1 MSKNNL
7 HRTLTLSN
15 ATYWNPTTGEQL
27 NTAEIER
34 LLTRDIHHI
43 TALSEY
49 HLLGNETLRNDLDT
63 YLQDDINPRQ
73 PAAIGRAL
81 GITWPPDI
89 QPTRATGASRQAQ
102 IAQARTI
109 TETLS
114 ALERWKAWEG
124 TTEKHVS
131 QGWARTVN
139 PTLPRYLAPRVELSS
154 ANRQYSYWSNDVL
167 TDDVDFLELML
178 VVDYTWVLV
187 LLPKPKKR
195 ILNDALKLCLP
206 NLRPSEDGIILYD
219 VVVEYEYHYTLFNTD
234 HAVAVDV
241 GTTQYATV
249 SYVETATGNIIEST
263 TLSERVHALA
273 NSIKASEK
281 QKRNL
286 LKKGDQC
293 ARAGDAITAAYYY
306 QEAVLHREA
315 ASRKKRELAIIAGQ
329 EIAAFAFEHG
339 NASVLFEDLGWL
351 KNTMQNGRWNRGA
364 LLKWTRDYVEF
375 NGGRLFTVSARNTS
389 QDCHLCGEQVV
400 FLDDRMVRCDA
411 CGMVA
416 DRDVNATGNIGKR
429 GHELLKKAVA
439 TRAKAK
445 KATGVQVRRS
455 PVVRA
460 SLKYPGRDRSKSGP
474 TPRRPR
480 KRKKSVSARGEVLS
494 GIVNSSPRALSERK
508 GRMVVGDVSVKNARG
523 GTFLRQLEPYR
534 FDLDRVY
541 RLEPTYRS

>member
-1 MSKNNL
+1 MGNNNL
-7 HRTLTLSN
+7 HRTIPLSN
-15 ATYWNPTTGEQL
+15 ATYWDPDTGEQL
-27 NTAEIER
+27 DTTEMEH
-34 LLTRDIHHI
+34 LLIRDIHHI

-49 HLLGNETLRNDLDT
+49 HLLGNETLRDDLNN
-63 YLQDDINPRQ
+63 YLQDDDNPRQ
-73 PAAIGRAL
+73 ATAIGRAL

-89 QPTRATGASRQAQ
+89 QPARATGASRQGE
-102 IAQARTI
+102 IARARTI
-109 TETLS
+109 NETLS
-114 ALERWKAWEG
+114 YLERWRACQG

-139 PTLPRYLAPRVELSS
+139 PTPPRYLAPRVELSN

-167 TDDVDFLELML
+167 SESVDYLELML
-178 VVDYTWVLV
+178 VIDYRWVLV

-195 ILNDALKLCLP
+195 ILKDALKLCLP
-206 NLRPSEDGIILYD
+206 NLRPSEDGSILYD
-219 VVVEYEYHYTLFNTD
+219 VVVEYEYHYTLFNINY
-234 HAVAVDV
+234 AVTVDV

-249 SYVETATGNIIEST
+249 SYVETATGTILESS
-263 TLSERVHALA
+263 TLSERIHALA
-273 NSIKASEK
+273 NSIKASEG

-286 LKKGDQC
+286 RNKGDLC
-293 ARAGDAITAAYYY
+293 ARAGDAITATSYY

-329 EIAAFAFEHG
+329 EIAAFAFERG
-339 NASVLFEDLGWL
+339 NAPVLFEDLGWI

-375 NGGRLFTVSARNTS
+375 NGGRLFTVNSWNTS
-389 QDCHLCGEQVV
+389 QDCHVCGEQVM
-400 FLDDRMVRCDA
+400 FLDDRIVRCYA

-445 KATGVQVRRS
+445 KATEVAVRRS
-455 PVVRA
+455 PLVRP

-474 TPRRPR
+474 TLKRPR
-480 KRKKSVSARGEVLS
+480 KRKPSSARGEVLS

-508 GRMVVGDVSVKNARG
+508 MRAVVGDVSAKNARG

-534 FDLDRVY
+534 YDLDRVF
-541 RLEPTYRS
+541 RLEPVYRS